1 MAITI
6 NSKFV
11 KFNYVK
17 YRTVEGRLQPYVR
30 EDIAEILTA
39 IVNYGSI
46 AFIYGYDNN
55 LLWPDGNAT
64 EYIPDD
70 PQILG
75 GNVIFT
81 QGKWFG
87 TSKASLEDALRDSKI
102 IENLETDLNI
112 GHPAKPAV
120 GEPGQEGYIPP
131 VKATGIFAEI
141 DNLRFFNRIGV
152 PVEGTN
158 DTYVMGAV
166 KPGATLTIKG
176 EGSTKVTADADTGTV
191 TISSEAG
198 DTTRKNDIIIAGGPL
213 ANNVTEG
220 GDTWPT
226 GWKDDAGNKIIPKDE
241 SLEEILKALFLQ
253 EKYGTLSDPVYAWN
267 PALSNTPVVD
277 IKENTTSVKG
287 KHVPVGTEVSVSFS
301 PSGEA
306 IINQAATATVSGATY
321 GYSLGGTTINNGTS
335 YIANA
340 ADQSVT
346 GTLAITSATFQE
358 DIDVKSQQAEAKYKV
373 KEGDN
378 TLSVTQGGLTVTPG
392 TFADVTVCNV
402 SNTKIINKQDFKTIN
417 QTGFEAA
424 TSVYAGGSKTLS
436 NDISVIV
443 TGYYPIY
450 YGWLTD
456 TSDIITSDYITT
468 NFVNTLKARL
478 GKTPNANVPTT
489 TTTGAGNS
497 SFILAL
503 PVDLGYTSIVVKN
516 ATNEAPA
523 GTPHY
528 VDINNVVEEKQY
540 RVFYIANSTP
550 TTGDATFK
558 IELKNKINISDI

>member
-17 YRTVEGRLQPYVR
+17 YRTVEGQESPQPYVR
-30 EDIAEILTA
+30 EDIAEILDA
-39 IVNYGSI
+39 IVNYGAI
-46 AFIYGYDNN
+46 AFICGYDNK
-55 LLWPDGNAT
+55 LPWPDGNAT

-70 PQILG
+70 PQILS
-75 GNVIFT
+75 GNVIFA

-87 TSKASLEDALRDSKI
+87 TSKASLEDALGDSNI
-102 IENLETDLNI
+102 IEKLETVLNI

-120 GEPGQEGYIPP
+120 GEPGQPGYEAA
-131 VKATGIFAEI
+131 VDATGIFAEI
-141 DNLRFFNRIGV
+141 DNLRFFNQIAV
-152 PVEGTN
+152 PVEGT
-158 DTYVMGAV
+158 DTQYVMGAA

-176 EGSTKVTADADTGTV
+176 EGSTKVTAYEGTV

-198 DTTRKNDIIIAGGPL
+198 DTTTKNNIIIAGGPL

-226 GWKDDAGNKIIPKDE
+226 GWVDTAGNKIIPKDK

-253 EKYGTLSDPVYAWN
+253 EKYGTLTDPVYAWD
-267 PALSNTPVVD
+267 PALSNKPSVD
-277 IKENTTSVKG
+277 IKQNTTSVVNTL
-287 KHVPVGTEVSVSFS
+287 VPVGTEVTVSFAIHE
-301 PSGEA
+301 GET
-306 IINQAATATVSGATY
+306 NQATATVSGATY
-321 GYSLGGTTINNGTS
+321 GYSLDGTNITNGTS
-335 YIANA
+335 YTANA
-340 ADQSVT
+340 TGQDVT
-346 GTLAITSATFQE
+346 GTLVIESATFKGV
-358 DIDVKSQQAEAKYKV
+358 DVKSQQAGAKYKV

-378 TLSVTQGGLTVTPG
+378 TLSVKQSGRTATPG
-392 TFADVTVCNV
+392 SFADATVYNV
-402 SNTKIINKQDFKTIN
+402 SNTKTINTEDFKTIN
-417 QTGFEAA
+417 QDGF
-424 TSVYAGGSKTLS
+424 TSSGAYAGGSKALS
-436 NDISVIV
+436 NSISVKV
-443 TGYYPIY
+443 TGYYPVY

-456 TSDIITSDYITT
+456 TVNTITSDYITT

-478 GKTPNANVPTT
+478 TMTPNANVPTT
-489 TTTGAGNS
+489 TTTGPGNS

-516 ATNEAPA
+516 ASNEAPA
-523 GTPHY
+523 GTPYY
-528 VDINNVVEEKQY
+528 VDVDSVVEAKQY

-558 IELKNKINISDI
+558 IELKK

>member
-17 YRTVEGRLQPYVR
+17 YRTVEGKDGPQPYVR
-30 EDIAEILTA
+30 EDIAEILDA

-46 AFIYGYDNN
+46 AFIYGYDNT
-55 LLWPDGNAT
+55 LPWPDGNAT
-64 EYIPDD
+64 EYMPDD

-75 GNVIFT
+75 GNVIFA

-87 TSKASLEDALRDSKI
+87 TSKASLEDALGDSKI
-102 IENLETDLNI
+102 IEKLQTELNI
-112 GHPAKPAV
+112 GHPAKPAI
-120 GEPGQEGYIPP
+120 GEPDQEGYVPA
-131 VKATGIFAEI
+131 VEATGIFAEI
-141 DNLRFFNRIGV
+141 DNLRFFNQIAV
-152 PVEGTN
+152 PVDGTSQ
-158 DTYVMGAV
+158 YVMGAT

-176 EGSTKVTADADTGTV
+176 EGSTKVTANADTGTV

-198 DTTRKNDIIIAGGPL
+198 ETATKNDIIIAGGPL
-213 ANNVTEG
+213 ANNVTED

-226 GWKDDAGNKIIPKDE
+226 DWKDDAGNKIIPKNK
-241 SLEEILKALFLQ
+241 SLEDILKVLFLQ
-253 EKYGTLSDPVYAWN
+253 EKYGTLTDPVYAWD
-267 PALSNTPVVD
+267 PTISTTPVVD

-287 KHVPVGTEVSVSFS
+287 KLVPVGTEVSVSFS

-306 IINQAATATVSGATY
+306 INQATATISGATY
-321 GYSLGGTTINNGTS
+321 GYSLDGENIITDGTS
-335 YIANA
+335 YIAKA
-340 ADQSVT
+340 TGQDVT
-346 GTLAITSATFQE
+346 GTLAIESATFQSE
-358 DIDVKSQQAEAKYKV
+358 INVKSQAPEAKYKV

-378 TLSVTQGGLTVTPG
+378 TLSVTQSGLTVTPG
-392 TFADVTVCNV
+392 TFADATVYNV
-402 SNTKIINKQDFKTIN
+402 SNTRTINRESFKTIN
-417 QTGFEAA
+417 QDGFRSS
-424 TSVYAGGSKTLS
+424 TTYAESKPLS
-436 NDISVIV
+436 NSISVKV

-456 TSDIITSDYITT
+456 TRDTITSEYITT
-468 NFVNTLKARL
+468 NFVDTLKARL
-478 GKTPNANVPTT
+478 DKTPNANVPTT

-523 GTPHY
+523 GTPYY
-528 VDINNVVEEKQY
+528 VDVNSVVEEKQY

-558 IELKNKINISDI
+558 IELKK

>member
-17 YRTVEGRLQPYVR
+17 YREVEGQEGPQPYVR
-30 EDIAEILTA
+30 EDIAEILKA

-46 AFIYGYDNN
+46 AFICGYDNK
-55 LLWPDGNAT
+55 LTWPDGNAT
-64 EYIPDD
+64 INMPD
-70 PQILG
+70 PEILS
-75 GNVIFT
+75 GNVIFA

-87 TSKASLEDALRDSKI
+87 TSKASLEDALGDSKI
-102 IENLETDLNI
+102 IEKLEKVLNI

-120 GEPGQEGYIPP
+120 GEPGQAGYVPA
-131 VKATGIFAEI
+131 VEATGIFAEI
-141 DNLRFFNRIGV
+141 DNLRFFNQIAV
-152 PVEGTN
+152 PVDGTSQ
-158 DTYVMGAV
+158 YVMGAA

-176 EGSTKVTADADTGTV
+176 EGSTKVTAYEGTV

-198 DTTRKNDIIIAGGPL
+198 DTTTKNKIIIAGGPL

-226 GWKDDAGNKIIPKDE
+226 DWVDNGNKIIPAGK

-253 EKYGTLSDPVYAWN
+253 EKYGKLSDPVYAWD
-267 PALSNTPVVD
+267 PALSNKPSVD
-277 IKENTTSVKG
+277 IKKDGTSVIDAL
-287 KHVPVGTEVSVSFS
+287 VPVGTEVSVSFS

-306 IINQAATATVSGATY
+306 INQATATVSGATY
-321 GYSLGGTTINNGTS
+321 GYSLDGENIITDGTS
-335 YIANA
+335 YTAMA
-340 ADQSVT
+340 TGKGVT
-346 GTLAITSATFQE
+346 GTLKIESATFKGV
-358 DIDVKSQQAEAKYKV
+358 DVKSQGAETKYKV
-373 KEGDN
+373 EEGDN
-378 TLSVTQGGLTVTPG
+378 TLSVTQDGLIVTPG
-392 TFADVTVCNV
+392 TFADATVYNV
-402 SNTKIINKQDFKTIN
+402 SNTRTISRDNPKTIN
-417 QTGFEAA
+417 QDGFTHSAA
-424 TSVYAGGSKTLS
+424 YAVSKALS

-456 TSDIITSDYITT
+456 TRDTITSDYIT
-468 NFVNTLKARL
+468 NHFVDTLKAKL
-478 GKTPNANVPTT
+478 GKTPDANVPTT
-489 TTTGAGNS
+489 TTTGPGNS

-516 ATNEAPA
+516 ATNETPA

-528 VDINNVVEEKQY
+528 VDVNSVVETKQY

-558 IELKNKINISDI
+558 IELKK

>member
-17 YRTVEGRLQPYVR
+17 YRTVEGQEGPQPYVR
-30 EDIAEILTA
+30 EDIAEILDA
-39 IVNYGSI
+39 IVNYGAI
-46 AFIYGYDNN
+46 AFISGYDNK
-55 LLWPDGNAT
+55 LPWPDGNVT

-75 GNVIFT
+75 GNVIFA

-87 TSKASLEDALRDSKI
+87 TSKASLEDALGDSNI
-102 IENLETDLNI
+102 IEKLETVLNI

-120 GEPGQEGYIPP
+120 GESGQPGYVPAVE
-131 VKATGIFAEI
+131 ATGIFAEI
-141 DNLRFFNRIGV
+141 DNLRFFNQIAV
-152 PVEGTN
+152 PVDGTSQ
-158 DTYVMGAV
+158 YVMGAA

-176 EGSTKVTADADTGTV
+176 EGSTKVTADAGTI

-198 DTTRKNDIIIAGGPL
+198 ETTTKNNIIIAGGPL
-213 ANNVTEG
+213 ANNVTED

-226 GWKDDAGNKIIPKDE
+226 GWVDDAGNKIIPKNK
-241 SLEEILKALFLQ
+241 SLEEILKVLFLQ
-253 EKYGTLSDPVYAWN
+253 EKYGILTDPVYAWD
-267 PALSNTPVVD
+267 PALSNKPSVD
-277 IKENTTSVKG
+277 IKKDDTSVIDAL
-287 KHVPVGTEVSVSFS
+287 VPVGTEVSVSFS

-306 IINQAATATVSGATY
+306 INQATATVSGATY
-321 GYSLGGTTINNGTS
+321 GYSLNGTTIENGIS
-335 YIANA
+335 YTANA
-340 ADQSVT
+340 TGQRVD
-346 GTLAITSATFQE
+346 GTLVIESATFQGE
-358 DIDVKSQQAEAKYKV
+358 NVKSQVAGAKYKV

-378 TLSVTQGGLTVTPG
+378 ILNVTQGGLTATPG
-392 TFADVTVCNV
+392 TFADATVYNV
-402 SNTKIINKQDFKTIN
+402 SNTKTINREGFKTIN
-417 QTGFEAA
+417 QAGFEAA
-424 TSVYAGGSKTLS
+424 TSVYAGGSKALS
-436 NDISVIV
+436 NSISVKV

-456 TSDIITSDYITT
+456 TSDTINKEHIIAH
-468 NFVNTLKARL
+468 FVDTLKAQL
-478 GKTPNANVPTT
+478 TMTPDANVPTT
-489 TTTGAGNS
+489 TTTGPGNS

-523 GTPHY
+523 GTPYY
-528 VDINNVVEEKQY
+528 VDVNSVVEEKQY

-558 IELKNKINISDI
+558 IELKK

>member
-17 YRTVEGRLQPYVR
+17 YRTVEGQESPQPYVR
-30 EDIAEILTA
+30 EDIAEILDA
-39 IVNYGSI
+39 IVNYGAI
-46 AFIYGYDNN
+46 AFICGYDNK
-55 LLWPDGNAT
+55 LPWPDGNAT

-70 PQILG
+70 PQILS
-75 GNVIFT
+75 GNVIFA

-87 TSKASLEDALRDSKI
+87 TSKDSLEAALGDSKI
-102 IENLETDLNI
+102 IEKLESVLNI

-120 GEPGQEGYIPP
+120 GEPGQAGYVPA
-131 VKATGIFAEI
+131 VEATGIFAEI
-141 DNLRFFNRIGV
+141 DNLRFFNQIAV
-152 PVEGTN
+152 PVDGTSQ
-158 DTYVMGAV
+158 YVMGAA

-176 EGSTKVTADADTGTV
+176 EGSTKVTADAGTI

-198 DTTRKNDIIIAGGPL
+198 DTTTKNNIIIAGGPL

-226 GWKDDAGNKIIPKDE
+226 DWKDDAGNKIIPKDK

-253 EKYGTLSDPVYAWN
+253 EKYGELSDPVYAWN
-267 PALSNTPVVD
+267 PALSNTPAVD
-277 IKENTTSVKG
+277 IKQNTTSVVNKL
-287 KHVPVGTEVSVSFS
+287 VPVGTEVTVSFAIHE
-301 PSGEA
+301 GET
-306 IINQAATATVSGATY
+306 NQATATVSGATY
-321 GYSLGGTTINNGTS
+321 GYSLDGTTIKDGTS
-335 YIANA
+335 YTVNA
-340 ADQSVT
+340 TGQHVD
-346 GTLAITSATFQE
+346 GTLVIESATFQGV
-358 DIDVKSQQAEAKYKV
+358 DVKSQQAGANYKV

-378 TLSVTQGGLTVTPG
+378 TLSVKQSGRTATSGS
-392 TFADVTVCNV
+392 FADATVYNV
-402 SNTKIINKQDFKTIN
+402 SNTRTINTQDFKTIN
-417 QTGFEAA
+417 QAGFEAA
-424 TSVYAGGSKTLS
+424 TSVYAGGSKALS
-436 NDISVIV
+436 NSISVKV

-456 TSDIITSDYITT
+456 TRDTITSDYIT
-468 NFVNTLKARL
+468 NHLVDLKAQL
-478 GKTPNANVPTT
+478 TKTDDANAPAT

-523 GTPHY
+523 GTPYY
-528 VDINNVVEEKQY
+528 VDVDSVVETKQY

-558 IELKNKINISDI
+558 IELKK

>member
-17 YRTVEGRLQPYVR
+17 YRTVEGKVGLQPYVR
-30 EDIAEILTA
+30 EDIAEILDA

-46 AFIYGYDNN
+46 AFIYGYDNT
-55 LLWPDGNAT
+55 LPWPDGNAT
-64 EYIPDD
+64 EYMPDD

-75 GNVIFT
+75 GNVIFA

-87 TSKASLEDALRDSKI
+87 TSKASLEDALGDSNI
-102 IENLETDLNI
+102 IEKLQTELNI
-112 GHPAKPAV
+112 GHPAVGKPN
-120 GEPGQEGYIPP
+120 QEGYIP
-131 VKATGIFAEI
+131 ATGIFAEI

-158 DTYVMGAV
+158 DTYVMGAT

-176 EGSTKVTADADTGTV
+176 EGSTKVTANADTGTV

-198 DTTRKNDIIIAGGPL
+198 DTTTKNDIIIAGGPL
-213 ANNVTEG
+213 ANNVTET

-226 GWKDDAGNKIIPKDE
+226 DWKDDAGNKIIPKNR

-253 EKYGTLSDPVYAWN
+253 EKYGTLTDPVYAWD
-267 PALSNTPVVD
+267 PALSNKPSVD
-277 IKENTTSVKG
+277 IKKDGTSVIG
-287 KHVPVGTEVSVSFS
+287 ALVPVGTEVTVSFVIHE
-301 PSGEA
+301 GET
-306 IINQAATATVSGATY
+306 NQATATVSGANY
-321 GYSLGGTTINNGTS
+321 GYSLDGTTIKGGTS
-335 YIANA
+335 YTATA
-340 ADQSVT
+340 AGQDVT
-346 GTLAITSATFQE
+346 GTLRIESAYFKGVDVTSQT
-358 DIDVKSQQAEAKYKV
+358 AETKYKV
-373 KEGDN
+373 EEGDN
-378 TLSVTQGGLTVTPG
+378 TLSVKQSGRTATPG
-392 TFADVTVCNV
+392 SFADATVYNV
-402 SNTKIINKQDFKTIN
+402 SNTKTINTEDFKTIN
-417 QTGFEAA
+417 QAGFEAA
-424 TSVYAGGSKTLS
+424 TSVYAGGSKALS
-436 NDISVIV
+436 NSISVKV

-456 TSDIITSDYITT
+456 TRDTITSDYIT
-468 NFVNTLKARL
+468 NHFVDTLKARL

-489 TTTGAGNS
+489 TTTGPGNS

-523 GTPHY
+523 GTPYY
-528 VDINNVVEEKQY
+528 VDVNSVVETKQY

-558 IELKNKINISDI
+558 IELKK

>member
-17 YRTVEGRLQPYVR
+17 YRTVEGQPQPYVR
-30 EDIAEILTA
+30 EDIAEILDA
-39 IVNYGSI
+39 IVKYGSI
-46 AFIYGYDNN
+46 AFIYGYDNT
-55 LLWPDGNAT
+55 LPWPDGNAT

-75 GNVIFT
+75 GNVIFA

-87 TSKASLEDALRDSKI
+87 TSKASLEDALGDSKI
-102 IENLETDLNI
+102 IEKLEKVLNI

-120 GEPGQEGYIPP
+120 GEPNQEGYVPA
-131 VKATGIFAEI
+131 VDATGIFAEI
-141 DNLRFFNRIGV
+141 DNLRFFNQIAV
-152 PVEGTN
+152 PVEGT
-158 DTYVMGAV
+158 DTQYVMGAA

-176 EGSTKVTADADTGTV
+176 EGSTKVTAYEGTV

-198 DTTRKNDIIIAGGPL
+198 DTTTKNNIIIAGGPL
-213 ANNVTEG
+213 ANNVTETS
-220 GDTWPT
+220 DTWPT
-226 GWKDDAGNKIIPKDE
+226 DWKDDAGNKIIPKNK
-241 SLEEILKALFLQ
+241 SLEDILKALFLQ

-267 PALSNTPVVD
+267 PALSNTPTVD
-277 IKENTTSVKG
+277 IKQNTTSVVNTL
-287 KHVPVGTEVSVSFS
+287 VPVGTEVTVSFAIHE
-301 PSGEA
+301 GET
-306 IINQAATATVSGATY
+306 NQATATVSGATY
-321 GYSLGGTTINNGTS
+321 GYSLDGTTIEDGTS
-335 YIANA
+335 YTANA
-340 ADQSVT
+340 TGQSVT
-346 GTLAITSATFQE
+346 GTLAIESATFKGV
-358 DIDVKSQQAEAKYKV
+358 DVKSQGAETKYKV

-378 TLSVTQGGLTVTPG
+378 TLSVKQSGRTATPG
-392 TFADVTVCNV
+392 SFADATVYNV
-402 SNTKIINKQDFKTIN
+402 SNTRTINAQDFKTIN
-417 QTGFEAA
+417 QAGF
-424 TSVYAGGSKTLS
+424 TSSDAYAEGSKALS
-436 NDISVIV
+436 NSISVKV

-456 TSDIITSDYITT
+456 TRDTITSDYITA
-468 NFVNTLKARL
+468 NFVDTLKDRL
-478 GKTPNANVPTT
+478 AKTPDANVPAT
-489 TTTGAGNS
+489 TTTGPGNS

-523 GTPHY
+523 GTPYY
-528 VDINNVVEEKQY
+528 VDVNSVVETKQY

-558 IELKNKINISDI
+558 IELKK

>member
-17 YRTVEGRLQPYVR
+17 YRTVEGKAGLQPYVR
-30 EDIAEILTA
+30 EDIAEILAA

-46 AFIYGYDNN
+46 AFIYGYDNT
-55 LLWPDGNAT
+55 LPWPDGNAT

-75 GNVIFT
+75 GNVIFA

-87 TSKASLEDALRDSKI
+87 TSKASLEDALGDSNI
-102 IENLETDLNI
+102 IEKLERVLNI
-112 GHPAKPAV
+112 GHPAKPAI
-120 GEPGQEGYIPP
+120 GEPGQDGYVPA
-131 VKATGIFAEI
+131 VDATGIFAEI
-141 DNLRFFNRIGV
+141 DNLRFFNQIAV
-152 PVEGTN
+152 PVEGT
-158 DTYVMGAV
+158 DTQYVMGAA

-176 EGSTKVTADADTGTV
+176 EGSTKVTAYEGTV

-198 DTTRKNDIIIAGGPL
+198 DTTTKNNIIIAGGPL

-226 GWKDDAGNKIIPKDE
+226 GWKDDAGNKIIPKNK

-267 PALSNTPVVD
+267 PALSNAPTVD
-277 IKENTTSVKG
+277 IKQNTTSVVNTL
-287 KHVPVGTEVSVSFS
+287 VPVGTEVTVTFAIHE
-301 PSGEA
+301 GET
-306 IINQAATATVSGATY
+306 NQATATVSGATY
-321 GYSLGGTTINNGTS
+321 GYSLDGTNITNGTS
-335 YIANA
+335 YTANA
-340 ADQSVT
+340 TGQDVT
-346 GTLAITSATFQE
+346 GTLAIESATFKGV
-358 DIDVKSQQAEAKYKV
+358 DVKSQQAGAKYKV
-373 KEGDN
+373 EEGDN
-378 TLSVTQGGLTVTPG
+378 TLSVKQSGRTATPG
-392 TFADVTVCNV
+392 SFADATVYNV
-402 SNTKIINKQDFKTIN
+402 SNTKTINTQDFKTIN
-417 QTGFEAA
+417 QAGF
-424 TSVYAGGSKTLS
+424 TSSDAYAESKALS
-436 NDISVIV
+436 NSISVNV
-443 TGYYPIY
+443 TGYYPVY

-456 TSDIITSDYITT
+456 TSDTITSDYITT
-468 NFVNTLKARL
+468 NFVDTLKARL
-478 GKTPNANVPTT
+478 DKTPNTNVPQT
-489 TTTGAGNS
+489 TTTGPGNS

-528 VDINNVVEEKQY
+528 VDVDSVVETKQY

-558 IELKNKINISDI
+558 IELKK

>member
-17 YRTVEGRLQPYVR
+17 YRTVEGRPQPYVR
-30 EDIAEILTA
+30 EDIAEILDA

-46 AFIYGYDNN
+46 AFIYGYDNK
-55 LLWPDGNAT
+55 LPWPSSNAT
-64 EYIPDD
+64 INMPNPE
-70 PQILG
+70 ILS
-75 GNVIFT
+75 GNVIFA

-87 TSKASLEDALRDSKI
+87 TSKASLEDALGDSNI
-102 IENLETDLNI
+102 IEKLETVLNI

-120 GEPGQEGYIPP
+120 GEPNQDGYVPA
-131 VKATGIFAEI
+131 VDATGIFAEI
-141 DNLRFFNRIGV
+141 DNLRFFNQIAV
-152 PVEGTN
+152 PVEGT
-158 DTYVMGAV
+158 DTQYVMGAA

-176 EGSTKVTADADTGTV
+176 AGSTKVTAYEGTV

-198 DTTRKNDIIIAGGPL
+198 KTTTENDIIIAGGPL
-213 ANNVTEG
+213 ANNVTEL
-220 GDTWPT
+220 GDTWP
-226 GWKDDAGNKIIPKDE
+226 KDWEHNGNKIIPAGK

-253 EKYGTLSDPVYAWN
+253 EKYGTLTDPVYAWD
-267 PALSNTPVVD
+267 PALSNKPSVD
-277 IKENTTSVKG
+277 IKKDDTSVIG
-287 KHVPVGTEVSVSFS
+287 TLVPVGTEITVSFATHE
-301 PSGEA
+301 GET
-306 IINQAATATVSGATY
+306 NQATATVSGATY
-321 GYSLGGTTINNGTS
+321 GYSLDGTNITNGTS
-335 YIANA
+335 YIATA
-340 ADQSVT
+340 TGQSVD
-346 GTLAITSATFQE
+346 GTLVIESATFQ
-358 DIDVKSQQAEAKYKV
+358 DVDVKSQTAETKYKV

-378 TLSVTQGGLTVTPG
+378 TLSVKQSGRTARPG
-392 TFADVTVCNV
+392 SFADATVYNV
-402 SNTKIINKQDFKTIN
+402 SNTRTINTENPKTIN
-417 QTGFEAA
+417 QDGF
-424 TSVYAGGSKTLS
+424 TSSDAYAESKALS
-436 NDISVIV
+436 NSISVKV

-456 TSDIITSDYITT
+456 TSDTITSEYITA
-468 NFVNTLKARL
+468 NFVKTLKARL
-478 GKTPNANVPTT
+478 DKTPNANVPTT

-528 VDINNVVEEKQY
+528 VDVNNVVEEKQY

-558 IELKNKINISDI
+558 IELKK

>member
-17 YRTVEGRLQPYVR
+17 YRTVEGKVGLQPYVR
-30 EDIAEILTA
+30 EDIAEILDA

-46 AFIYGYDNN
+46 AFIYGYDNT
-55 LLWPDGNAT
+55 LPWPDGNAT
-64 EYIPDD
+64 EYMPDD

-75 GNVIFT
+75 GNVIFA

-87 TSKASLEDALRDSKI
+87 TSKASLEDALGDSNI
-102 IENLETDLNI
+102 IEKLQTELNI
-112 GHPAKPAV
+112 GHPAVGKPN
-120 GEPGQEGYIPP
+120 QEGYIP
-131 VKATGIFAEI
+131 ATGIFAEI

-158 DTYVMGAV
+158 DTYVMGAA

-176 EGSTKVTADADTGTV
+176 EGSTKVTANADTGTV

-198 DTTRKNDIIIAGGPL
+198 DTTTKNDIIIAGGPL
-213 ANNVTEG
+213 ANNVTET

-226 GWKDDAGNKIIPKDE
+226 DWKDDAGNKIIPKNR

-253 EKYGTLSDPVYAWN
+253 EKYGTLTDPVYAWD
-267 PALSNTPVVD
+267 PALSNKPSVD
-277 IKENTTSVKG
+277 IKKDGTSVIG
-287 KHVPVGTEVSVSFS
+287 ALVPVGTEVTVSFVIHE
-301 PSGEA
+301 GET
-306 IINQAATATVSGATY
+306 NQATATVSGANY
-321 GYSLGGTTINNGTS
+321 GYSLDGTTIKGGTS
-335 YIANA
+335 YTATA
-340 ADQSVT
+340 AGQDVT
-346 GTLAITSATFQE
+346 GTLRIESAYFKGVDVTSQT
-358 DIDVKSQQAEAKYKV
+358 AETKYKV
-373 KEGDN
+373 EEGDN
-378 TLSVTQGGLTVTPG
+378 TLSVKQSGRTATPG
-392 TFADVTVCNV
+392 SFADATVYNV
-402 SNTKIINKQDFKTIN
+402 SNTKTINTEDFKTIN
-417 QTGFEAA
+417 QAGFEAA
-424 TSVYAGGSKTLS
+424 TSVYAGGSKALS
-436 NDISVIV
+436 NSISVKV

-456 TSDIITSDYITT
+456 TRDTITSDYIT
-468 NFVNTLKARL
+468 NHFVDTLKARL

-489 TTTGAGNS
+489 TTTGPGNS

-523 GTPHY
+523 GTPYY
-528 VDINNVVEEKQY
+528 VDVNSVVETKQY

-558 IELKNKINISDI
+558 IELKK

>member
-17 YRTVEGRLQPYVR
+17 YRTVEGQGPQPYVR
-30 EDIAEILTA
+30 EDIAKILDA

-46 AFIYGYDNN
+46 AFIYGYDNT
-55 LLWPDGNAT
+55 LPWPDGNAT

-75 GNVIFT
+75 GNVIFA

-87 TSKASLEDALRDSKI
+87 TSKASLEDALGDSKI
-102 IENLETDLNI
+102 IEKLQTELNI

-120 GEPGQEGYIPP
+120 GEPNQEGYVPA
-131 VKATGIFAEI
+131 VDATGIFAEI
-141 DNLRFFNRIGV
+141 DNLRFFNQIAV
-152 PVEGTN
+152 PVEGT
-158 DTYVMGAV
+158 DTQYVMGAA

-176 EGSTKVTADADTGTV
+176 AGSTTVTAYQGTV

-198 DTTRKNDIIIAGGPL
+198 ETTTKNNIIIAGGPL
-213 ANNVTEG
+213 ANNVTETS
-220 GDTWPT
+220 DTWPT
-226 GWKDDAGNKIIPKDE
+226 DWVDNGNKIIPAGK

-253 EKYGTLSDPVYAWN
+253 EKYGTLTDPVYAWN
-267 PALSNTPVVD
+267 PRISTTPTID
-277 IKENTTSVKG
+277 IKENTTSVIDAL
-287 KHVPVGTEVSVSFS
+287 VPVGTEVSVSFS

-306 IINQAATATVSGATY
+306 INQATATVSGATY
-321 GYSLGGTTINNGTS
+321 GYSLNGTTIENGTS
-335 YIANA
+335 YA
-340 ADQSVT
+340 ATATGQSVD
-346 GTLAITSATFQE
+346 GTLAIVSATFQGV
-358 DIDVKSQQAEAKYKV
+358 DVKSQATGAKYTV

-378 TLSVTQGGLTVTPG
+378 TLSVTQSGLTVTPG
-392 TFADVTVCNV
+392 TFADATVYNV
-402 SNTKIINKQDFKTIN
+402 SNTRTISRDNPKTIN
-417 QTGFEAA
+417 QDGFTHSAA
-424 TSVYAGGSKTLS
+424 YAVSKALS
-436 NDISVIV
+436 NDISVKV

-456 TSDIITSDYITT
+456 TSDTITGDYITT
-468 NFVNTLKARL
+468 NFVDTLKARL
-478 GKTPNANVPTT
+478 DKTPNANVPTT
-489 TTTGAGNS
+489 TTTGPGNS

-523 GTPHY
+523 GTPYY
-528 VDINNVVEEKQY
+528 VDVDSVVETKQY

-558 IELKNKINISDI
+558 IELKK

>member
-17 YRTVEGRLQPYVR
+17 YREVEGQEGLQPYVR
-30 EDIAEILTA
+30 EDIAEILAA

-46 AFIYGYDNN
+46 AFIYGYDNT
-55 LLWPDGNAT
+55 LPWPSTNAT
-64 EYIPDD
+64 EYMPDD

-75 GNVIFT
+75 GNVIFA

-87 TSKASLEDALRDSKI
+87 TSKASLEDALGDSNI
-102 IENLETDLNI
+102 IEKLETVLNI

-120 GEPGQEGYIPP
+120 GEPNQEGYVPA
-131 VKATGIFAEI
+131 VDATGIFAEI
-141 DNLRFFNRIGV
+141 DNLRFFNQIAV
-152 PVEGTN
+152 PVEGT
-158 DTYVMGAV
+158 DTQYVMGAA

-176 EGSTKVTADADTGTV
+176 EGSTKVTAYEGTV

-198 DTTRKNDIIIAGGPL
+198 DTTTKNNIIIAGGPL
-213 ANNVTEG
+213 ANNVTETS
-220 GDTWPT
+220 DTWPT
-226 GWKDDAGNKIIPKDE
+226 DWKDDAGNKIIPKNK
-241 SLEEILKALFLQ
+241 SLEDILKALFLQ
-253 EKYGTLSDPVYAWN
+253 EKYGTLTDPVYAWD
-267 PALSNTPVVD
+267 PALSNTPTVD
-277 IKENTTSVKG
+277 IKQNTTSVVNTL
-287 KHVPVGTEVSVSFS
+287 VPVGTEVTVSFAIHE
-301 PSGEA
+301 GET
-306 IINQAATATVSGATY
+306 NQATATVSGATY
-321 GYSLGGTTINNGTS
+321 GYSLDGTNITGGTS
-335 YIANA
+335 YTANA
-340 ADQSVT
+340 TGQGVT
-346 GTLAITSATFQE
+346 GTLAIESATFQ
-358 DIDVKSQQAEAKYKV
+358 DKDVKSQVAETKYKV

-378 TLSVTQGGLTVTPG
+378 TLSVKQSGRTATPG
-392 TFADVTVCNV
+392 TFANVTVYNV
-402 SNTKIINKQDFKTIN
+402 SNTRTINRESFKTIN
-417 QTGFEAA
+417 QAGF
-424 TSVYAGGSKTLS
+424 TSSTAYAGGSKPLS
-436 NDISVIV
+436 NSISVNV
-443 TGYYPIY
+443 TGYYPVY

-456 TSDIITSDYITT
+456 TRDTITSDYITT

-478 GKTPNANVPTT
+478 TPTSDANVPTT

-523 GTPHY
+523 GTPYY
-528 VDINNVVEEKQY
+528 VDVNSVVEEKQY

-558 IELKNKINISDI
+558 IELKK

>member
-17 YRTVEGRLQPYVR
+17 YRTVEGQEGPQPYVR
-30 EDIAEILTA
+30 EDIAEILDA
-39 IVNYGSI
+39 IVNYGAI
-46 AFIYGYDNN
+46 AFISGYDNK
-55 LLWPDGNAT
+55 LPWPTGNAT

-75 GNVIFT
+75 GNVIFA

-87 TSKASLEDALRDSKI
+87 TSKASLEDALGDSNI
-102 IENLETDLNI
+102 IEKLQTELNI

-120 GEPGQEGYIPP
+120 GESGQPGYVPAVE
-131 VKATGIFAEI
+131 ATGIFAEI
-141 DNLRFFNRIGV
+141 DNLTFFNRIGV
-152 PVEGTN
+152 PVEGTD
-158 DTYVMGAV
+158 DTYVMGAT

-176 EGSTKVTADADTGTV
+176 EGSTKVTANADTGTV

-198 DTTRKNDIIIAGGPL
+198 ETTTKNNIIIAGGPL
-213 ANNVTEG
+213 ANNVTET

-226 GWKDDAGNKIIPKDE
+226 GWVDDAGNKIIPKNK
-241 SLEEILKALFLQ
+241 SLEEILKVLFLQ
-253 EKYGTLSDPVYAWN
+253 EKYGILTDPVYAWD
-267 PALSNTPVVD
+267 PVLSNKPSVD
-277 IKENTTSVKG
+277 IKKDTASVIDTL
-287 KHVPVGTEVSVSFS
+287 VPVGTEVTVSFAIHE
-301 PSGEA
+301 GET
-306 IINQAATATVSGATY
+306 NQATATVSGATY
-321 GYSLGGTTINNGTS
+321 GYSLDGTNITNGTS
-335 YIANA
+335 YTANA
-340 ADQSVT
+340 TGQRVD
-346 GTLAITSATFQE
+346 GTLVIESATFQGE
-358 DIDVKSQQAEAKYKV
+358 NVKSQVAGAKYKV

-378 TLSVTQGGLTVTPG
+378 TLSVKQSGRTAIPG
-392 TFADVTVCNV
+392 SFADATVYNV
-402 SNTKIINKQDFKTIN
+402 SNTKTINREGFKTIN
-417 QTGFEAA
+417 QAGFEAA
-424 TSVYAGGSKTLS
+424 TSVYAGGSKALS
-436 NDISVIV
+436 NSISVKV

-456 TSDIITSDYITT
+456 TSDTINKEHIIAH
-468 NFVNTLKARL
+468 FVDTLKAQL
-478 GKTPNANVPTT
+478 TMTPDANVPTT
-489 TTTGAGNS
+489 TTTGPGNS

-523 GTPHY
+523 GTPYY
-528 VDINNVVEEKQY
+528 VDVNSVVEEKQY

-558 IELKNKINISDI
+558 IELKK

>member
-17 YRTVEGRLQPYVR
+17 YRTVEGQPQPYVR
-30 EDIAEILTA
+30 EDIAEILDA
-39 IVNYGSI
+39 IVNYGAI
-46 AFIYGYDNN
+46 AFISGYDNK
-55 LLWPDGNAT
+55 LPWPTGNAT

-75 GNVIFT
+75 GNVIFA

-87 TSKASLEDALRDSKI
+87 TSKASLEDALGDSNI
-102 IENLETDLNI
+102 IEKLQTELNI

-120 GEPGQEGYIPP
+120 GESGQPGYVPAVE
-131 VKATGIFAEI
+131 ATGIFAEI
-141 DNLRFFNRIGV
+141 DNLTFFNRIGV
-152 PVEGTN
+152 PVEGTD
-158 DTYVMGAV
+158 DTYVMGAT

-176 EGSTKVTADADTGTV
+176 EGSTKVTANADTGTV

-198 DTTRKNDIIIAGGPL
+198 ETTTKNNIIIAGGPL
-213 ANNVTEG
+213 ANNVTET

-226 GWKDDAGNKIIPKDE
+226 GWVDDAGNKIIPKNK
-241 SLEEILKALFLQ
+241 SLEEILKVLFLQ
-253 EKYGTLSDPVYAWN
+253 EKYGILTDPVYAWD
-267 PALSNTPVVD
+267 PALSNKPSVD
-277 IKENTTSVKG
+277 IKKDTASVIDTL
-287 KHVPVGTEVSVSFS
+287 VPVGTEVTVSFAIHE
-301 PSGEA
+301 GET
-306 IINQAATATVSGATY
+306 NQATATVSGATY
-321 GYSLGGTTINNGTS
+321 GYSLDGTNITNGTS
-335 YIANA
+335 YTANA
-340 ADQSVT
+340 TGQRVD
-346 GTLAITSATFQE
+346 GTLVIESATFQGE
-358 DIDVKSQQAEAKYKV
+358 NVKSQVAGAKYKV

-378 TLSVTQGGLTVTPG
+378 TLSVKQSGRTAIPG
-392 TFADVTVCNV
+392 SFADATVYNV
-402 SNTKIINKQDFKTIN
+402 SNTKTINREGFKTIN
-417 QTGFEAA
+417 QAGFEAA
-424 TSVYAGGSKTLS
+424 TSVYAGGSKALS
-436 NDISVIV
+436 NSISVKV

-456 TSDIITSDYITT
+456 TSDTINKEHIIAH
-468 NFVNTLKARL
+468 FVDPLKAQL
-478 GKTPNANVPTT
+478 TMTPDANVPTT
-489 TTTGAGNS
+489 TTTGPGNS

-523 GTPHY
+523 GTPYY
-528 VDINNVVEEKQY
+528 VDVNSVVEEKQY

-558 IELKNKINISDI
+558 IELKK

>member
-17 YRTVEGRLQPYVR
+17 YRTVEGKDGPQPYVR
-30 EDIAEILTA
+30 EDIAEILDA

-46 AFIYGYDNN
+46 AFIYGYDNT
-55 LLWPDGNAT
+55 LPWPDGNAT

-75 GNVIFT
+75 GNVIFA

-87 TSKASLEDALRDSKI
+87 TSKASLEDALGDSKI
-102 IENLETDLNI
+102 IEKLQTELNI
-112 GHPAKPAV
+112 GHPAVGKPN
-120 GEPGQEGYIPP
+120 QEGYIP
-131 VKATGIFAEI
+131 ATGIFAEI

-152 PVEGTN
+152 PVEGTD
-158 DTYVMGAV
+158 DTYVMGAA

-176 EGSTKVTADADTGTV
+176 EGSTKVTADANTGTV
-191 TISSEAG
+191 TISSKAG
-198 DTTRKNDIIIAGGPL
+198 DTTTKNDIIIAGGPL
-213 ANNVTEG
+213 ANNVTEI
-220 GDTWPT
+220 GDAWPKE
-226 GWKDDAGNKIIPKDE
+226 WEHNGNKIIPAGK
-241 SLEEILKALFLQ
+241 SLEEILKVLFLQ

-267 PALSNTPVVD
+267 PALSNKPSVD
-277 IKENTTSVKG
+277 IKQDTVSVINAL
-287 KHVPVGTEVSVSFS
+287 VPVGTEVTVSFAIHE
-301 PSGEA
+301 GET
-306 IINQAATATVSGATY
+306 NQATATVSGATY
-321 GYSLGGTTINNGTS
+321 GYSLDGTNITDGTS
-335 YIANA
+335 YTANA
-340 ADQSVT
+340 TGQDVT
-346 GTLAITSATFQE
+346 GTLVIESATFQGVNVE
-358 DIDVKSQQAEAKYKV
+358 SQQAGAKYKV
-373 KEGDN
+373 KKGDN
-378 TLSVTQGGLTVTPG
+378 TLTVKQSGRTARPG
-392 TFADVTVCNV
+392 SFADATVYNV
-402 SNTKIINKQDFKTIN
+402 SNTRTINAQDFKTIN
-417 QTGFEAA
+417 QAGFEAA
-424 TSVYAGGSKTLS
+424 TGVYAESKALS
-436 NDISVIV
+436 NSISVKV

-456 TSDIITSDYITT
+456 TSDTITSEYITA
-468 NFVNTLKARL
+468 NFVTTLKARL
-478 GKTPNANVPTT
+478 DKTPNANVPTT
-489 TTTGAGNS
+489 TTTGPGNS

-528 VDINNVVEEKQY
+528 VDVNNVVEEKQY

-558 IELKNKINISDI
+558 IELKK

>member
-17 YRTVEGRLQPYVR
+17 YRTVEGQEGPQPYVR
-30 EDIAEILTA
+30 EDIAEILDA
-39 IVNYGSI
+39 IVNYGAI
-46 AFIYGYDNN
+46 AFISGYDNK
-55 LLWPDGNAT
+55 LPWPTGNAT

-75 GNVIFT
+75 GNVIFA

-87 TSKASLEDALRDSKI
+87 TSKASLEDALGDSNI
-102 IENLETDLNI
+102 IEKLQTELNI

-120 GEPGQEGYIPP
+120 GESGQPGYVPAVE
-131 VKATGIFAEI
+131 ATGIFAEI
-141 DNLRFFNRIGV
+141 DNLTFFNRIGV
-152 PVEGTN
+152 PVEGTD
-158 DTYVMGAV
+158 DTYVMGAT

-176 EGSTKVTADADTGTV
+176 EGSTKVTANADTGTV

-198 DTTRKNDIIIAGGPL
+198 ETTTKNNIIIAGGPL
-213 ANNVTEG
+213 ANNVTET

-226 GWKDDAGNKIIPKDE
+226 GWVDDAGNKIIPKNK
-241 SLEEILKALFLQ
+241 SLEEILKVLFLQ
-253 EKYGTLSDPVYAWN
+253 EKYGILTDPVYAWD
-267 PALSNTPVVD
+267 PALSNKPSVD
-277 IKENTTSVKG
+277 IKKDTASVIDTL
-287 KHVPVGTEVSVSFS
+287 VPVGTEVTVSFAIHE
-301 PSGEA
+301 GET
-306 IINQAATATVSGATY
+306 NQATATVSGATY
-321 GYSLGGTTINNGTS
+321 GYSLDGTNITNGTS
-335 YIANA
+335 YTANA
-340 ADQSVT
+340 TGQRVD
-346 GTLAITSATFQE
+346 GTLVIESATFQGE
-358 DIDVKSQQAEAKYKV
+358 NVKSQVAGAKYKV

-378 TLSVTQGGLTVTPG
+378 TLSVKQSGRTAIPG
-392 TFADVTVCNV
+392 SFADATVYNV
-402 SNTKIINKQDFKTIN
+402 SNTKTINREGFKTIN
-417 QTGFEAA
+417 QAGFEAA
-424 TSVYAGGSKTLS
+424 TSVYAGGSKALS
-436 NDISVIV
+436 NSISVKV

-456 TSDIITSDYITT
+456 TSDTINKEHIIAH
-468 NFVNTLKARL
+468 FVDTLKAQL
-478 GKTPNANVPTT
+478 TMTPDANVPTT
-489 TTTGAGNS
+489 TTTGPENS

-523 GTPHY
+523 GTPYY
-528 VDINNVVEEKQY
+528 VDVNSVVEEKQY

-558 IELKNKINISDI
+558 IELKK

>member
-17 YRTVEGRLQPYVR
+17 YRTVEGKDGPQPYVR
-30 EDIAEILTA
+30 EDIAEILDA

-46 AFIYGYDNN
+46 AFIYGYDNT
-55 LLWPDGNAT
+55 LPWPDGNAT

-75 GNVIFT
+75 GNVIFA

-87 TSKASLEDALRDSKI
+87 TSKASLEDALGDSKI
-102 IENLETDLNI
+102 IEKLQTELNI
-112 GHPAKPAV
+112 GHPAVGKP
-120 GEPGQEGYIPP
+120 EQEGYKP
-131 VKATGIFAEI
+131 ATGIFAEI

-158 DTYVMGAV
+158 DTYVMGAA

-176 EGSTKVTADADTGTV
+176 EGSTKVTANADTGTV

-198 DTTRKNDIIIAGGPL
+198 DTTTKNNIIIAGGPL

-226 GWKDDAGNKIIPKDE
+226 DWKDNAGNKIIPKNK

-253 EKYGTLSDPVYAWN
+253 EKYGTLTDPVYAWN
-267 PALSNTPVVD
+267 PALSNTPTVD
-277 IKENTTSVKG
+277 IKQNTASVVNKL
-287 KHVPVGTEVSVSFS
+287 VPVGTEVTVSFAIHE
-301 PSGEA
+301 GET
-306 IINQAATATVSGATY
+306 NQATATVSGATY
-321 GYSLGGTTINNGTS
+321 GYSLDGTTIKDGTS
-335 YIANA
+335 YTVNSTGQHV
-340 ADQSVT
+340 D
-346 GTLAITSATFQE
+346 GTLVIESATFQGV
-358 DIDVKSQQAEAKYKV
+358 DVKSQQAGANYKV

-378 TLSVTQGGLTVTPG
+378 TLSVKQSGRTATSGS
-392 TFADVTVCNV
+392 FADATVYNV
-402 SNTKIINKQDFKTIN
+402 SNTRTINTQDFKTIN

-424 TSVYAGGSKTLS
+424 TSVYAGGSKALS
-436 NDISVIV
+436 NSISVKV

-456 TSDIITSDYITT
+456 TSDTITSDYITN
-468 NFVNTLKARL
+468 NFVDTLKAQL
-478 GKTPNANVPTT
+478 TKTDDANAPAT

-497 SFILAL
+497 SFIFAL

-528 VDINNVVEEKQY
+528 VDVDSVVETKQY

-558 IELKNKINISDI
+558 IELKK